1 MATMPVQLNAYLHF
15 FDDARQAM
23 EFYHSVLGGELTLS
37 TFGDYHASDEV
48 AEQDKIMHAQLTT
61 DAGFVLMASDTPASM
76 GGTKGTNFSLSLS
89 GDDEATLRRYF
100 EELSAGGSV
109 TMPLGESPWG
119 DTFGMFTD
127 KFDVKWMVSISKP
140 AA

>member
-1 MATMPVQLNAYLHF
+1 MPVQLNAYLHF

-37 TFGDYHASDEV
+37 TFGEYHASDEV

>member
-1 MATMPVQLNAYLHF
+1 MPVQLNAYLHF

-37 TFGDYHASDEV
+37 TFGEYHASDDV

-109 TMPLGESPWG
+109 MMPLGESPWN

-127 KFDVKWMVSISKP
+127 KFDVKWMVSIAKP

>member
-1 MATMPVQLNAYLHF
+1 
-15 FDDARQAM
+15 
-23 EFYHSVLGGELTLS
+23 
-37 TFGDYHASDEV
+37 
-48 AEQDKIMHAQLTT
+48 
-61 DAGFVLMASDTPASM
+61 MASDTPASM

-140 AA
+140 GA

>member
-37 TFGDYHASDEV
+37 TFGEYHASDEV

>member
-1 MATMPVQLNAYLHF
+1 MPVQLNAYLHF

-37 TFGDYHASDEV
+37 TFGEYHASDDV

-109 TMPLGESPWG
+109 MMPLGESPWG

-127 KFDVKWMVSISKP
+127 KFDVKWMVSIAKP